1 MKKAAIAFLLLCTLL
16 LGACFRFDDKDRG
29 DSKKAEDAVTDEE
42 KGTEESGENKQPSEP
57 PEPTPPEPA
66 PTEPTP
72 LPPLPP
78 PTTPDPA
85 PKPPQP
91 PQPNSDDQPLEFSEE
106 ILATVPESTLAQV
119 QQSLNGLGDPPQG
132 TITFN
137 GFYVYQELL
146 SSGTFQVDV
155 FVRNGFDYPVSNI
168 NGDVLVTI
176 KKKNASGQE
185 EDVEVAKAYFDV
197 SFLGT
202 IQPGSTKLA
211 TLIFYPE
218 AVKVDNL
225 TELDFSMYYLHT
237 NMYYNY

>member
-1 MKKAAIAFLLLCTLL
+1 MKKAAIAFLLLCTFL
-16 LGACFRFDDKDRG
+16 LGACFRFDYKERA
-29 DSKKAEDAVTDEE
+29 DSKKAEETETDED
-42 KGTEESGENKQPSEP
+42 KGTEESGDKQPPP

-78 PTTPDPA
+78 PTSPDPT

-91 PQPNSDDQPLEFSEE
+91 NAGDQPLEFSEDV
-106 ILATVPESTLAQV
+106 LATIPEATLAQV
-119 QQSLNGLGDPPQG
+119 QQALNGLGNPPRG

-176 KKKNASGQE
+176 KKKNGAGQE
-185 EDVEVAKAYFDV
+185 KDIEVAKAYFDV

-225 TELDFSMYYLHT
+225 TELDFTMYYLHT